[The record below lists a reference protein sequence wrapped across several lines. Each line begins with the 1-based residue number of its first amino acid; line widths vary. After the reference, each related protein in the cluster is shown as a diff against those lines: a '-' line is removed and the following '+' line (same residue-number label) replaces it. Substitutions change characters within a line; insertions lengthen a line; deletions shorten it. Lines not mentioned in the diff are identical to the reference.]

1 MREGL
6 FIKKHK
12 DRWERVEH
20 GVATDPDQLAKDFT
34 QLVDDLAYAK
44 TFYPTSRVTHYI
56 NALASRI
63 YLGIYQNRKERT
75 NRLLQF
81 FKYDVPLTVR
91 KHHPVMLFSLSIFL
105 LFASVGFFSSIHD
118 DTFVRQVLGDSY
130 VDMTLQNIE
139 EGNPFNVYADSN
151 PFFMF
156 VRIMINNIMV
166 SFSYFFKGI
175 LFGVPSIVS
184 LAKESI
190 RLGAFEHMFYSRGL
204 GGQAVVT
211 VLLHGLLELTA
222 IIITCGAGI
231 VMGKSFLFAGTQK
244 RIDSLRQGAK
254 DGIKIVVGLMPIFI
268 VAAFIE
274 GFITRYYKMPLFMS
288 LSVLVVCGLFIIWYF
303 ILYPIKLIQQS
314 TTETSVADRKTIHA

>member
-20 GVATDPDQLAKDFT
+20 HTVGDADEMARDFT

-44 TFYPTSRVTHYI
+44 TYYPTSKVTRYI

-63 YLGIYQNRKERT
+63 YLSIYQNRKEPA
-75 NRLLQF
+75 NRLVQF
-81 FKYDVPLTVR
+81 FRHDVPATMS
-91 KHHPVMLFSLSIFL
+91 KHLWVMLFSLSIFF
-105 LFASVGFFSSIHD
+105 LFFAVGFFSSLQD
-118 DTFVRQVLGDSY
+118 DSFVRQVLGNDY
-130 VDMTLQNIE
+130 VDMTEKNIE

-156 VRIMINNIMV
+156 IRIMINNILV

-175 LFGVPSIVS
+175 LFGVPSIVL

-190 RLGAFEHMFYSRGL
+190 RLGAFEHMFYVKGL
-204 GGQAVVT
+204 GGKAIVT

-222 IIITCGAGI
+222 IIITCGAGV

-244 RIDSLRQGAK
+244 RVDALRQGAK
-254 DGIKIVVGLMPIFI
+254 DGIKIVVGLVPIFV

-288 LSVLVVCGLFIIWYF
+288 LSILFVCGLFIIWYF
-303 ILYPIKLIQQS
+303 IYYPIKLRQASIRKVQA
-314 TTETSVADRKTIHA
+314 ERKTLHV